1 MMQIRAQ
8 LANCGAPLVGD
19 SMYMPA
25 AVAEM
30 ANPGLN
36 PFGKCKKEY
45 ASEED
50 KEIAVTEWISRHGKE
65 PAMAIGLQA
74 YEISWDS
81 MEHIYNAGTPWWK
94 QEQL

>member
-1 MMQIRAQ
+1 MQIRAQ
-8 LANCGAPLVGD
+8 LADCGAPLVGD

-25 AVAEM
+25 VVAEM
-30 ANPGLN
+30 GSPGLN

-45 ASEED
+45 TNEED
-50 KEIAVTEWISRHGKE
+50 KETAVAEWSALHGKE
-65 PAMAIGLQA
+65 PAVAIGLQA

-81 MEHIYNAGTPWWK
+81 REHSYNAGTPWWR

>member
-1 MMQIRAQ
+1 MQIRAQ
-8 LANCGAPLVGD
+8 LADCGAPLVGD

-30 ANPGLN
+30 ASPGLN
-36 PFGKCKKEY
+36 PFGKWKKEY
-45 ASEED
+45 TSEED
-50 KEIAVTEWISRHGKE
+50 KGFAVTEWTALHGKE
-65 PAMAIGLQA
+65 PAIAIGLQA

-81 MEHIYNAGTPWWK
+81 GEHIYNARTPWWK